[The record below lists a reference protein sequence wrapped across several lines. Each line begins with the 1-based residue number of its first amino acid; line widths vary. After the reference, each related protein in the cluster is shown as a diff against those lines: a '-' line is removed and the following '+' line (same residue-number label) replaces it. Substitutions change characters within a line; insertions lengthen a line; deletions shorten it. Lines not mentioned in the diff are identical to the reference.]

1 MKVSKT
7 CTLIGSFCA
16 KYVTFDL
23 KKYRELSF
31 MTLKSEAKT
40 DLWFGK
46 LHEEFGKFLL
56 EHLKVSELGL

>member
-1 MKVSKT
+1 MK
-7 CTLIGSFCA
+7 
-16 KYVTFDL
+16 
-23 KKYRELSF
+23 
-31 MTLKSEAKT
+31 LKSEAKT